1 MPETDINKLNSI
13 LNDLD
18 VDLSGIGSLGRT
30 PESPELAKAERLLPG
45 AKSVIS
51 LAMEIPP
58 EVFRHLSFRQ
68 EVGDL
73 ALRDLYHQTEQ
84 LISGRLNWE
93 AYKLVKKLHSLGY
106 QALALP
112 AGGPYDV
119 RFLEGPISY
128 KHAAQA
134 AGLGYIGR
142 NSLLVTPQYGPR
154 VKLAAVV
161 TDAELKPSITAAPG
175 AKCTRCGACIKACPA
190 SAIKKPGQHQDYN
203 LDVHACNSFL
213 AAVGLCAECM
223 KVCPRSKGGQ

>member
-1 MPETDINKLNSI
+1 LAEKNAEKLNTI
-13 LNDLD
+13 LDDLE
-18 VDLSGIGSLGRT
+18 VDMSGIASLGGVREE
-30 PESPELAKAERLLPG
+30 PEMAKAERLLPG
-45 AKSVIS
+45 AKSIIS
-51 LAMEIPP
+51 LAMEIPL

-84 LISGRLNWE
+84 LIGGRLNWE

-106 QALALP
+106 RALALP
-112 AGGPYDV
+112 AGGPYNM
-119 RFLEGPISY
+119 RFLEGPVSY

-134 AGLGYIGR
+134 AGLGYIGK

-161 TDAELKPSITAAPG
+161 TDAGLNPSIQAAPEV
-175 AKCTRCGACIKACPA
+175 KCARCGACIKACPA
-190 SAIKKPGQHQDYN
+190 HAIRQPGPGQTYS

-213 AAVGLCAECM
+213 SAVGLCAECM
-223 KVCPRSKGGQ
+223 KVCPRSK